1 MGRLINAD
9 HVIRRAT
16 DPSLNDLWDYT
27 SKSTGD
33 FIDYINR
40 EETVEAREVTYATW
54 VPQSRDPERHQCSNC
69 MYPAGFN
76 PDLQREDLTPLC
88 PMCGSM
94 MSIRR

>member
-1 MGRLINAD
+1 MGRLIDAD

-27 SKSTGD
+27 SKNTGD

-40 EETVEAREVTYATW
+40 EETVEAREVTRAIW
-54 VPQSRDPERHQCSNC
+54 VPQDRDPERHQCSNC
-69 MYPAGFN
+69 MHPAGFN
-76 PDLQREDLTPLC
+76 ANLQLEELTPLC